1 MCAQENSQDIK
12 LEMKTVLNVFENN
25 FFIPSYQ
32 RGYRWTESEVTLLL
46 NDIYAN
52 KDKNYC
58 LQPVV
63 VKKRNDN
70 TFELIDGQQRI
81 TTLFLLLQYIKTAFH
96 IPFAL
101 NTALE
106 YETRENS
113 AEYLKEITKQTNN
126 AEQTKKVNDNI
137 DFYHMHNALI
147 TITEWFNNKNAS
159 EQVIAAFEIF
169 VALSKT
175 VQVIWY
181 ETSENENS
189 IDLFTRLNIGKIPLT
204 NAELVKALFLT
215 DKNTT
220 ELQKQEIAY
229 QWDYIEKEL
238 HDEIFWNFL
247 TKHKNFQ
254 TRIDL
259 VLNLVAASEN
269 EKGYNTFF
277 YFDKNKDKLSE
288 HWDNTVQTFYLLK
301 EWYEDYELY
310 HKIGYLIVTGGKNTL
325 LELYN
330 LAKEETKPAFK
341 NQLSQKIEESIGK
354 PNNIDS
360 FSYDWKFTKNLLL
373 LFNVETICQTNDNS
387 YRFPFHTY
395 NKLIWSIEH
404 IHAQNSEVLPKEE
417 WKKWI
422 EEYKPWIENFK
433 NSIQPNNQEKIK
445 EIEEINKLIKK
456 FDEQDF
462 DTINENDFTTLQDK
476 VFKLFSDN
484 EESSIHSI
492 DNLALLGK
500 NNNSSLNN
508 AIFPIKRDKII
519 QMDKDGKFIPPCTK
533 NVFLKY
539 YTSSE
544 KEQNNYWGQ
553 NDRDAYKDAIVK
565 TLNKYGIKEE
575 K

>member
-1 MCAQENSQDIK
+1 MCAQENTQDIK
-12 LEMKTVLNVFENN
+12 LEMKTVLKVFENK

-32 RGYRWTESEVTLLL
+32 RGYRWTKNEVTLLL
-46 NDIYAN
+46 DDIYAN

-70 TFELIDGQQRI
+70 KFELIDGQQRI

-113 AEYLKEITKQTNN
+113 AEYLKEITSKEYIEKIKENPTNT
-126 AEQTKKVNDNI
+126 EQRGKANDNI

-147 TITEWFNNKNAS
+147 TIAKWFNDTFKNAS

-189 IDLFTRLNIGKIPLT
+189 IDLFTRINIGKIPLT
-204 NAELVKALFLT
+204 DAELVKALFLA
-215 DKNTT
+215 DSNNTIP
-220 ELQKQEIAY
+220 ESRKQEISF

-259 VLNLVAASEN
+259 VLYLVAASEN
-269 EKGYNTFF
+269 ENEYDTFF

-288 HWDNTVQTFYLLK
+288 YWNNTVQTFYLLK

-310 HKIGYLIVTGGKNTL
+310 HKIGYLIVTGEKDTL
-325 LELYN
+325 LKLYN
-330 LAKEETKPAFK
+330 LAKNNTKPAFK
-341 NQLSQKIEESIGK
+341 NQLSQEIEKRIGTTH
-354 PNNIDS
+354 NNIDN
-360 FSYDWKFTKNLLL
+360 FSYDNWQDTKNLLL

-404 IHAQNSEVLPKEE
+404 IHAQ
-417 WKKWI
+417 
-422 EEYKPWIENFK
+422 
-433 NSIQPNNQEKIK
+433 
-445 EIEEINKLIKK
+445 K
-456 FDEQDF
+456 FRR
-462 DTINENDFTTLQDK
+462 I
-476 VFKLFSDN
+476 
-484 EESSIHSI
+484 
-492 DNLALLGK
+492 A
-500 NNNSSLNN
+500 
-508 AIFPIKRDKII
+508 
-519 QMDKDGKFIPPCTK
+519 
-533 NVFLKY
+533 
-539 YTSSE
+539 
-544 KEQNNYWGQ
+544 
-553 NDRDAYKDAIVK
+553 
-565 TLNKYGIKEE
+565 
-575 K
+575 